1 MLSQILTI
9 ARNTFIEAVRQ
20 PIVVV
25 LVVLCGVFQWF
36 NTWTAGYS
44 MGESTSGEVS
54 ADNKLMLDIG
64 LATVFGCGTLLAA
77 FVATS
82 VISREIE
89 ARTILTVVSKPVSR
103 PTVVI
108 GKFLGVAGCIV
119 LATLVMFIFLLFG
132 VRHEVMSTAAD
143 TLDGPVIL
151 FAFGGF
157 FLSLVL
163 GALANY
169 LYGWSFPQTVILTL
183 APIQFLGYLGI
194 LVIGKDWG
202 FQPITTDI
210 KPQVLT
216 GCAALLIAIMVLTAV
231 AVTASTRLGQVMTIV
246 ACAAVFVGGL
256 LSNHVLGSRA
266 FQNEPLGI
274 IETASAADRLDFHE
288 PGAAY
293 RITLTDYPRQTL
305 KPGDRLLYGANPNGF
320 ALASGAFG
328 PFVGDPEDTR
338 TMLAPGT
345 PGAIIL
351 TQVDGPN
358 LTIRNVGELGAPLRR
373 PPQADDY
380 VFNRPTKVNP
390 LAAAAWA
397 VIPNMHFFWLLDPIS
412 QNRPVPV
419 GHFGLLAAYA
429 GAQIAGIL
437 ALGVALFQRRD
448 VG

>member
-9 ARNTFIEAVRQ
+9 ARNTFVEAVRQ

-25 LVVLCGVFQWF
+25 LVVLCGIFQWF

-44 MGESTSGEVS
+44 MGETTSGEVS

-89 ARTILTVVSKPVSR
+89 ARTILTVVSKPISR
-103 PTVVI
+103 PAVVI
-108 GKFLGVAGCIV
+108 GKFLGVVACIL
-119 LATLVMFIFLLFG
+119 LATSVMFIFLLFG

-143 TLDGPVIL
+143 TLDGPVIF

-157 FLSLVL
+157 FLSLIL
-163 GALANY
+163 GAMGNF
-169 LYGWSFPQTVILTL
+169 LYGWSFPQAVILTL
-183 APIQFLGYLGI
+183 VPIQFLGYLGI

-216 GCAALLIAIMVLTAV
+216 GCAALMMAIMVLTAV

-256 LSNHVLGSRA
+256 LSNHVLGRRA

-274 IETASAADRLDFHE
+274 VQSATAADRLDFRE
-288 PGAAY
+288 PGATY
-293 RITLTDYPRQTL
+293 SLSLTDYPRRML
-305 KPGDRLLYGANPNGF
+305 RPGDRLLYGANPNGF
-320 ALASGAFG
+320 ALASGSFG
-328 PFVGDPEDTR
+328 PFTGDLEDSQ
-338 TMLAPGT
+338 TMLGPGV
-345 PGAIIL
+345 PGAIII
-351 TQVDGPN
+351 TRVDGPN
-358 LTIRNVGELGAPLRR
+358 LSIRNIGQLGAPIRR

-380 VFNRPTKVNP
+380 IFAQPTEINP
-390 LAAAAWA
+390 AAAAAWA

-419 GHFGLLAAYA
+419 EHFGLLAAYA
-429 GAQIAGIL
+429 GVQIGAIL